1 MKFTT
6 ALVLLTATANA
17 VDANNDCLD
26 DADNTTPVPNCII
39 AADATD
45 VNLDCFD
52 DTTTTLA
59 IAGCVVAPVVP
70 VVPEVVDVNRDC
82 LDDETG
88 DAIADCTPAVPTW
101 AAGLVCNDRGATP
114 AGSDDDFKPPALVGT
129 KLDEEMVA
137 ISSDN
142 AGC

>member
-1 MKFTT
+1 MGKI
-6 ALVLLTATANA
+6 VSNA
-17 VDANNDCLD
+17 KPCSTLPKGWLITKTLRTSGQTRGRVDKHYLS
-26 DADNTTPVPNCII
+26 P
-39 AADATD
+39 
-45 VNLDCFD
+45 
-52 DTTTTLA
+52 TLA
-59 IAGCVVAPVVP
+59 IFRSLKAAQLHIANNVAPVVAPV

-88 DAIADCTPAVPTW
+88 DAIAECTPAVPTW

-129 KLDEEMVA
+129 KLDKEMVA